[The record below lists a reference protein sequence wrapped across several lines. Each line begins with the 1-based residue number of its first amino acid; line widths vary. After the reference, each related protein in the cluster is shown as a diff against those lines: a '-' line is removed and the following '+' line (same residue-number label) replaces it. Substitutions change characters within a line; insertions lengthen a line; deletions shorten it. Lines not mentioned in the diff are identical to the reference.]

1 MEKVGSWQGCFLSDQ
16 RLRRQVLIEINFTL
30 IIQMINFF
38 LLILILNKI
47 LYKPILKILE
57 EREQRIEGQQ
67 QQAKKTIEDSLVILT
82 DYNKK
87 LYDAKIDAMNTK
99 NAARNEA
106 SEQANGI
113 IEDSRKKAEEIIT
126 RMQQEMASEMA
137 QAKKELEPELSV
149 MAATIA
155 QQILGRKVA

>member
-1 MEKVGSWQGCFLSDQ
+1 
-16 RLRRQVLIEINFTL
+16 LIEVNFTL

-38 LLILILNKI
+38 LLIFILNKI

-67 QQAKKTIEDSLVILT
+67 QQAKKTIEDGLVILT

-113 IEDSRKKAEEIIT
+113 IENSRKKAEEIIA

-137 QAKKELEPELSV
+137 QAKKELDPELSV

>member
-1 MEKVGSWQGCFLSDQ
+1 LIEVNFT
-16 RLRRQVLIEINFTL
+16 VLIQAF
-30 IIQMINFF
+30 NFF
-38 LLILILNKI
+38 LLLVILNKV

-67 QQAKKTIEDSLVILT
+67 QQAKKIIEDGQVLEG

-87 LYDAKIDAMNTK
+87 LYNAKIDAMNTK
-99 NAARNEA
+99 NAARSAA

-113 IEDSRKKAEEIIT
+113 IDASRKKAEEIINQ
-126 RMQQEMASEMA
+126 MQQQMALELA

-149 MAATIA
+149 MSATIA

>member
-1 MEKVGSWQGCFLSDQ
+1 M
-16 RLRRQVLIEINFTL
+16 IEVNFTL

-38 LLILILNKI
+38 LLIFILNKI

-67 QQAKKTIEDSLVILT
+67 QQAKKTIEDGLVILT

-113 IEDSRKKAEEIIT
+113 IEDSRKKAEEIIA

-137 QAKKELEPELSV
+137 QAKKELDPELSV

>member
-1 MEKVGSWQGCFLSDQ
+1 
-16 RLRRQVLIEINFTL
+16 
-30 IIQMINFF
+30 MINFF
-38 LLILILNKI
+38 LLIFILNKI

-67 QQAKKTIEDSLVILT
+67 QQAKKIIEDGQVILT

-113 IEDSRKKAEEIIT
+113 IEDSRKKSEEIIT
-126 RMQQEMASEMA
+126 RMQQEMASELT
-137 QAKKELEPELSV
+137 QAKKELDPELSV

>member
-1 MEKVGSWQGCFLSDQ
+1 M
-16 RLRRQVLIEINFTL
+16 IEVNFTL
-30 IIQMINFF
+30 FIQAFNFF
-38 LLILILNKI
+38 LLLIILNKI

-57 EREQRIEGQQ
+57 EREQRIDGQQ
-67 QQAKKTIEDSLVILT
+67 QQAKKITEDGQVLES

-87 LYDAKIDAMNTK
+87 LYNAKIEAMNTK
-99 NAARNEA
+99 NAARSAA

-113 IEDSRKKAEEIIT
+113 IDASRKKAEEIINQ
-126 RMQQEMASEMA
+126 MQQQMVSELA

-149 MAATIA
+149 MSATIA

>member
-1 MEKVGSWQGCFLSDQ
+1 M
-16 RLRRQVLIEINFTL
+16 IEINFTL

-38 LLILILNKI
+38 LLIFILNKI

-67 QQAKKTIEDSLVILT
+67 QQAKKIIEDGQVILT

-113 IEDSRKKAEEIIT
+113 IEDSRKKSEEIIT
-126 RMQQEMASEMA
+126 RMQQEMASELT
-137 QAKKELEPELSV
+137 QAKKELDPELSV

>member
-1 MEKVGSWQGCFLSDQ
+1 M
-16 RLRRQVLIEINFTL
+16 IEINFTL
-30 IIQMINFF
+30 LIQAFNFF
-38 LLILILNKI
+38 LLLIILNKI

-57 EREQRIEGQQ
+57 EREQRIDGQQ
-67 QQAKKTIEDSLVILT
+67 QQAKKIIEDGQVLHA

-87 LYDAKIDAMNTK
+87 LYNAKIEAMNTK
-99 NAARNEA
+99 NAARNAA

-113 IEDSRKKAEEIIT
+113 IDASRKKAEEIINQ
-126 RMQQEMASEMA
+126 MQQQMASELI

-149 MAATIA
+149 MSATIA

>member
-1 MEKVGSWQGCFLSDQ
+1 
-16 RLRRQVLIEINFTL
+16 
-30 IIQMINFF
+30 MINFF
-38 LLILILNKI
+38 LLIFILNKI

-67 QQAKKTIEDSLVILT
+67 QQAKKTIEDGLVILT

-113 IEDSRKKAEEIIT
+113 IEDSRKKAEEIIA
-126 RMQQEMASEMA
+126 RMQQEMASELT
-137 QAKKELEPELSV
+137 QAKKELDPELSV

>member
-1 MEKVGSWQGCFLSDQ
+1 M
-16 RLRRQVLIEINFTL
+16 IEINFTL

-38 LLILILNKI
+38 LLIFILNKI

-67 QQAKKTIEDSLVILT
+67 QQAKKTIEDGLVILT

-113 IEDSRKKAEEIIT
+113 IEDSRKKAEEIIA
-126 RMQQEMASEMA
+126 RMQQEMASELT
-137 QAKKELEPELSV
+137 QAKKELDPELSV

>member
-1 MEKVGSWQGCFLSDQ
+1 MIEVNFTI
-16 RLRRQVLIEINFTL
+16 LIQAINFL
-30 IIQMINFF
+30 
-38 LLILILNKI
+38 LLIFILNKL
-47 LYKPILKILE
+47 LYKPILKNLE

-67 QQAKKTIEDSLVILT
+67 QQAKKIVEDGQVLMG
-82 DYNKK
+82 DYNQK
-87 LYDAKIDAMNTK
+87 LYNAKIDAMNTK

-106 SEQANGI
+106 SEQANAV
-113 IEDSRKKAEEIIT
+113 IEESRKKAEEIINQ
-126 RMQQEMASEMA
+126 MQQQMTSEMA